1 MIYTSVL
8 LGTREKIEMLVINPF
23 IYIVHNLLSLIS
35 SLAQYSHPPVSIM
48 ASHYDYSVDDH
59 KMIPVYDYTN
69 ICPGHPLYHT
79 NYSPIMVEFKLYLDK
94 YGIEY
99 PKKKDG
105 YPHMTYNVNKIHK
118 IKFDHIKMQQ
128 SWSSMR
134 EPLTKSTKGSDH
146 NRRERTIYTKLDDNV
161 HKCTVQQKIQKYE
174 CVICMQ
180 EQDTNICLLEC
191 KHAFCTKCFAIHF
204 RYNNCCPLCR
214 KEVCS
219 MPKPEKETMPEESMF
234 QIIHNEY
241 QNNYPERDDLSLRQY
256 ISGKL
261 EQHRT
266 GCNEEVLLND
276 IEKEVM
282 EFGQDV
288 AQRIIEWYDE

>member
-1 MIYTSVL
+1 MIYPSSVL
-8 LGTREKIEMLVINPF
+8 VSAHKKIETLF
-23 IYIVHNLLSLIS
+23 IKQFTYIAQNLLSLIS
-35 SLAQYSHPPVSIM
+35 SLVQQVHPPASIM
-48 ASHYDYSVDDH
+48 ASHYDFAMDAH
-59 KMIPVYDYTN
+59 TPLPVYDYTN
-69 ICPGHPLYHT
+69 IGPGHPLYHT
-79 NYSPIMVEFKLYLDK
+79 HYSPIMVDFKLYLDK
-94 YGIEY
+94 YGIDY

-105 YPHMTYNVNKIHK
+105 YPHMAYNVNKIHK
-118 IKFDHIKMQQ
+118 IKFDHMKTQDN
-128 SWSSMR
+128 WSNMR
-134 EPLTKSTKGSDH
+134 EPLMETTKRR
-146 NRRERTIYTKLDDNV
+146 NRRESLDAKLEESE
-161 HKCTVQQKIQKYE
+161 HKCTVQKKIDKYE

-219 MPKPEKETMPEESMF
+219 MPKPEKEKMPEESMF
-234 QIIHNEY
+234 EIIRNEY
-241 QNNYPERDDLSLRQY
+241 LTCYPEREELTLRQY
-256 ISGKL
+256 ITNKV
-261 EQHRT
+261 EQYNT
-266 GCNEEVLLND
+266 GENEESLLHD

>member
-1 MIYTSVL
+1 MIYDSSVL
-8 LGTREKIEMLVINPF
+8 FHAQEKIEVFFTKHFM
-23 IYIVHNLLSLIS
+23 YIAQHILSLICN
-35 SLAQYSHPPVSIM
+35 LVQQPHPPVSIM
-48 ASHYDYSVDDH
+48 ASHYDDIS
-59 KMIPVYDYTN
+59 INVYDYTN
-69 ICPGHPLYHT
+69 IRPGHPLYHT
-79 NYSPIMVEFKLYLDK
+79 QYSPIMVEFKIYLDK
-94 YGIEY
+94 YGIDY

-105 YPHMTYNVNKIHK
+105 YPHMAYNVNKIHK
-118 IKFDHIKMQQ
+118 IKFDHMKTQQ
-128 SWSSMR
+128 SWSNMR
-134 EPLTKSTKGSDH
+134 EPLMKTKKLR
-146 NRRERTIYTKLDDNV
+146 NRSESLDTKLEESE
-161 HKCTVQQKIQKYE
+161 HKGTVQQKIQKYE

-219 MPKPEKETMPEESMF
+219 MPKPEKERMPEESMF
-234 QIIHNEY
+234 EIIRNEY
-241 QNNYPERDDLSLRQY
+241 LHNYPERDDLSLRQY
-256 ISGKL
+256 ISEKL
-261 EQHRT
+261 GQHRA
-266 GCNEEVLLND
+266 GGNKEVLLND

>member
-1 MIYTSVL
+1 
-8 LGTREKIEMLVINPF
+8 
-23 IYIVHNLLSLIS
+23 
-35 SLAQYSHPPVSIM
+35 
-48 ASHYDYSVDDH
+48 
-59 KMIPVYDYTN
+59 
-69 ICPGHPLYHT
+69 
-79 NYSPIMVEFKLYLDK
+79 
-94 YGIEY
+94 
-99 PKKKDG
+99 
-105 YPHMTYNVNKIHK
+105 
-118 IKFDHIKMQQ
+118 
-128 SWSSMR
+128 
-134 EPLTKSTKGSDH
+134 
-146 NRRERTIYTKLDDNV
+146 
-161 HKCTVQQKIQKYE
+161 
-174 CVICMQ
+174 
-180 EQDTNICLLEC
+180 
-191 KHAFCTKCFAIHF
+191 
-204 RYNNCCPLCR
+204 
-214 KEVCS
+214 